1 MQLKRGCR
9 LWWLLLP
16 VIAVDRLCKL
26 AAIAALAP
34 HGVQTAIPGI
44 LSWAFVR
51 NTGAAFGILSGNWLL
66 PLLTAALIIALFVF
80 LLRRPEADALL
91 RTGLWLI
98 IGGGLGNLYDRIA
111 YGYVVDFIR
120 LDFVNFAVFNPADI
134 FVCVGAGLAAL
145 SVLLAE
151 SGRKK
156 DHG

>member
-44 LSWAFVR
+44 LSWAFVK

-66 PLLTAALIIALFVF
+66 PLLTAALIIALLVF
-80 LLRRPEADALL
+80 LLHRPEADALL

-98 IGGGLGNLYDRIA
+98 IGGGLGNLYDRIV
-111 YGYVVDFIR
+111 YGSVTDFIEP
-120 LDFVNFAVFNPADI
+120 LFVRFAVFNLADVAI
-134 FVCVGAGLAAL
+134 CVGACIAAIAML
-145 SVLLAE
+145 IDE
-151 SGRKK
+151 RRKVTS
-156 DHG
+156 DE